1 MNKKES
7 KEKKELARLYYFNGE
22 PQKQIAE
29 KIGVSAVTVNKWV
42 KAESWEQLRAAKV
55 ITRRELVAKMLSQ
68 INDKLESG
76 EWSADEMVKATAAIE
91 KLDKQTNV
99 VTVIEVFSAYNKWLI
114 SRMELDPELTPE
126 LVKTMN
132 RYQDIF
138 IGEQLNS
145 TNIETK

>member
-1 MNKKES
+1 MLPSKLFPFNVFFEHLFAIIRYKENRA
-7 KEKKELARLYYFNGE
+7 KRPHKTADRIINPGVEL
-22 PQKQIAE
+22 
-29 KIGVSAVTVNKWV
+29 
-42 KAESWEQLRAAKV
+42 
-55 ITRRELVAKMLSQ
+55 
-68 INDKLESG
+68 
-76 EWSADEMVKATAAIE
+76 AAIE

-99 VTVIEVFSAYNKWLI
+99 VTVIEVFSAYNRWLI

-145 TNIETK
+145 TKIESK